1 MGYVQNITR
10 LLMISLHTWVTK
22 NITCTSTTET
32 PFLSLGGTQL
42 YFFQCFQ
49 SSAFPRI
56 SAVSSFPLSNQ
67 REREMRKK
75 NAYKITLIH
84 NRASE
89 RNAEKLLTK
98 NIPNR
103 APALR
108 TSELW
113 ASCAVHTFI
122 LLTSGV
128 LNGNN
133 LAWGI
138 HILHRCYFLLDL
150 AR

>member
-1 MGYVQNITR
+1 
-10 LLMISLHTWVTK
+10 MIKACKRRHTQ
-22 NITCTSTTET
+22 
-32 PFLSLGGTQL
+32 PRDGDFAD
-42 YFFQCFQ
+42 F
-49 SSAFPRI
+49 SAFAVFFF
-56 SAVSSFPLSNQ
+56 SASNLPHFCGFPQFRAL
-67 REREMRKK
+67 RTLIKEREMRKK
-75 NAYKITLIH
+75 CLQNNP

-89 RNAEKLLTK
+89 RNEEKLFTK

-103 APALR
+103 ASALQ
-108 TSELW
+108 TSEQW

-133 LAWGI
+133 LAWGMPF
-138 HILHRCYFLLDL
+138 LHRCYFLLEV